1 MCLWLRPVDFG
12 SQCKAWELDL
22 WNGWNPTL
30 WWGRRSEE
38 TSVTGPLANVIE
50 HVLGIGA
57 LIFAMCFPD
66 VTTHHFDTCSIL
78 DGALP
83 WLIHFFIAIYI
94 YKYHGWF
101 LAWSHTALPT
111 QTPQLLGPCAG
122 WVLCNSPLALSWPML
137 SAEQRDR
144 MFAQL
149 LMFGWKE
156 LTIEFYRL

>member
-50 HVLGIGA
+50 NVFGIGA
-57 LIFAMCFPD
+57 LIFAKCFPD
-66 VTTHHFDTCSIL
+66 GTTHHFDTCSGWCPTL
-78 DGALP
+78 VDT
-83 WLIHFFIAIYI
+83 FFHSYIYI
-94 YKYHGWF
+94 YTTVGSWLGATQRCPPKYRSYLGHAPAGSS
-101 LAWSHTALPT
+101 A
-111 QTPQLLGPCAG
+111 TPLWP
-122 WVLCNSPLALSWPML
+122 WVDRCCRL
-137 SAEQRDR
+137 RDR

>member
-78 DGALP
+78 VGALP

-94 YKYHGWF
+94 YKYTTVGSWLGATQRCPPKHRSYLGHAPAGSSATPLWP
-101 LAWSHTALPT
+101 WVDRCCRQNRETGCLPNFWC
-111 QTPQLLGPCAG
+111 LDGRNWL
-122 WVLCNSPLALSWPML
+122 
-137 SAEQRDR
+137 
-144 MFAQL
+144 
-149 LMFGWKE
+149 
-156 LTIEFYRL
+156 